1 VWVVVEMVAE
11 SKQNESSET
20 ETETKRLKVGLI
32 MPISHTEG
40 YPVGH
45 WGDVRKIIEEALSEF
60 KDYKVEVSMVSEA
73 EDSTLIQ
80 KTIIQRIYSDDIVI
94 VDVSSKNPN
103 VMFELGIRLAFDR
116 PFILLKDDSTDY
128 VFDISSIYHINY
140 PRDLRYKDIV
150 DMKNQLKLKLKLD
163 ATYKKSLKE
172 ESMYL
177 KDFGTFKVANL
188 QSTELPMMDYLQK
201 MFSDVKR
208 EIREVKPNKVESK
221 LTYQFNEENRK
232 KKDQIL
238 KDRINLIV
246 NEYIMSNDVG
256 DGSELFSEEH
266 EVRDLINRDNV
277 IKRLTQDKNE
287 LYLVLINVLDDLG
300 YLPF

>member
-1 VWVVVEMVAE
+1 MVEIVAE

-20 ETETKRLKVGLI
+20 ETETKKLKVGLI
-32 MPISHTEG
+32 MPISNTEG

-60 KDYKVEVSMVSEA
+60 KDYKVEVNMVSEA

-103 VMFELGIRLAFDR
+103 VMFELGVRLAFDR

-150 DMKNQLKLKLKLD
+150 DMKNQLKLKLD
-163 ATYKKSLKE
+163 ATYRKSLKE

-201 MFSDVKR
+201 
-208 EIREVKPNKVESK
+208 I
-221 LTYQFNEENRK
+221 
-232 KKDQIL
+232 
-238 KDRINLIV
+238 
-246 NEYIMSNDVG
+246 
-256 DGSELFSEEH
+256 GSTSRF
-266 EVRDLINRDNV
+266 
-277 IKRLTQDKNE
+277 
-287 LYLVLINVLDDLG
+287 
-300 YLPF
+300 

>member
-1 VWVVVEMVAE
+1 MVAE

-20 ETETKRLKVGLI
+20 ETETKKLKVGLI

-103 VMFELGIRLAFDR
+103 VMFELGVRLAFDR

-150 DMKNQLKLKLKLD
+150 DMKNQLKLKLD

-221 LTYQFNEENRK
+221 LTYQFSEENRK
-232 KKDQIL
+232 KRDKIL

-246 NEYIMSNDVG
+246 REYIANNDVG
-256 DGSELFSEEH
+256 DGSELFSVEH
-266 EVRDLINRDNV
+266 EVLDWINRDNV
-277 IKRLTQDKNE
+277 VKSLTEDKNK
-287 LYLVLINVLDDLG
+287 LYLVLSDVLDDLG

>member
-1 VWVVVEMVAE
+1 MTNVVE
-11 SKQNESSET
+11 STQNELSKSEI
-20 ETETKRLKVGLI
+20 EKKKLKVGLI

-60 KDYKVEVSMVSEA
+60 DDYDVEVTMVSEA

-103 VMFELGIRLAFDR
+103 VMFELGVRLAFDR

-150 DMKNQLKLKLKLD
+150 DMKNQLKLKLI
-163 ATYKKSLKE
+163 ATYNKSLEE

-188 QSTELPMMDYLQK
+188 QSTELPMVDYLQK
-201 MFSDVKR
+201 MFNEVKK
-208 EIREVKPNKVESK
+208 EIREVKPKKVESRI
-221 LTYQFNEENRK
+221 TYQFNEENRK
-232 KKDQIL
+232 KNELL
-238 KDRINLIV
+238 KDNIKMIIQKYIN
-246 NEYIMSNDVG
+246 SHDVG
-256 DGSELFSEEH
+256 DGTILFSEEH
-266 EVRDLINRDNV
+266 EITKLIKNNNTIRKFYDN
-277 IKRLTQDKNE
+277 DNE
-287 LYLVLINVLDDLG
+287 LRLAINHVLSDLG

>member
-1 VWVVVEMVAE
+1 MVEMVAE

-20 ETETKRLKVGLI
+20 ETETKKLKVGLI

-103 VMFELGIRLAFDR
+103 VMFELGVRLAFDR

-150 DMKNQLKLKLKLD
+150 DMKNQLKLKLD

-221 LTYQFNEENRK
+221 LTYQFSEENRK
-232 KKDQIL
+232 KRDKIL

-246 NEYIMSNDVG
+246 REYIANNDVG
-256 DGSELFSEEH
+256 DGSELFSVEH
-266 EVRDLINRDNV
+266 EVLDWINRDNV
-277 IKRLTQDKNE
+277 VKSLTEDKNK
-287 LYLVLINVLDDLG
+287 LYLVLSDVLDDLG

>member
-1 VWVVVEMVAE
+1 MVAE

-20 ETETKRLKVGLI
+20 ETETKKLKVGLI

-103 VMFELGIRLAFDR
+103 VMFELGVRLAFDR

-150 DMKNQLKLKLKLD
+150 DMKNQLKLKLD

-232 KKDQIL
+232 KRDKIL

-246 NEYIMSNDVG
+246 REYIANNDVG
-256 DGSELFSEEH
+256 DGSELFSVEH
-266 EVRDLINRDNV
+266 EVLDWINRDNV
-277 IKRLTQDKNE
+277 VKSLTEDKNK
-287 LYLVLINVLDDLG
+287 LYLVLSDVLDDLG

>member
-1 VWVVVEMVAE
+1 MVEMVAE
-11 SKQNESSET
+11 SRQNESSET
-20 ETETKRLKVGLI
+20 ETETKKLKVGLI

-60 KDYKVEVSMVSEA
+60 EDYKVEVSMVSEA

-103 VMFELGIRLAFDR
+103 VMFELGVRLAFDR

-128 VFDISSIYHINY
+128 VFDISSIYRINY

-150 DMKNQLKLKLKLD
+150 DMKNQLKMKLD

-232 KKDQIL
+232 KRDKIL
-238 KDRINLIV
+238 KDRIKLIV
-246 NEYIMSNDVG
+246 NEYIANNDIG
-256 DGSELFSEEH
+256 DGTELFSDDH
-266 EVRDLINRDNV
+266 EVRDLIYRDNV
-277 IKRLTQDKNE
+277 VKSITVDENT
-287 LYLVLINVLDDLG
+287 LYLALSHVLSDLG
-300 YLPF
+300 YFPF